1 MRDMVR
7 RDRNHPSIIV
17 WSLCN
22 EIECTEASA
31 AQGEEFRNVT
41 LAHDDT
47 RPVAANLLH
56 DSSGGCLS
64 SKRRR
69 IYVHCLM
76 HNRVIAG
83 PIKH

>member
-41 LAHDDT
+41 LAQDDT

-56 DSSGGCLS
+56 DSSGGCFSQPKEDFFWL
-64 SKRRR
+64 RNQERDCNCR
-69 IYVHCLM
+69 I
-76 HNRVIAG
+76 
-83 PIKH
+83 